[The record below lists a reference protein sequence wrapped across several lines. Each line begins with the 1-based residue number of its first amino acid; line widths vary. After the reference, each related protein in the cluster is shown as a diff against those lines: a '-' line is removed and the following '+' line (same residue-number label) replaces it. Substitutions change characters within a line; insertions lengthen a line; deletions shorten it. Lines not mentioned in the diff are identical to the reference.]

1 MAIEWV
7 IPGRLARSS
16 RPGFGGTNPAEVEPA
31 EVEAWLDEA
40 RAHGIRSILCLL
52 DEWQLGYYRRV
63 PGGLLETYRRAGM
76 AVSSV
81 AVPDLQT
88 PPIPPSVLPRVW
100 QAFRALPPPLLIHC
114 SAGVD
119 RTGAAVAYLLDRLSP
134 GPNPEGGLR

>member
-1 MAIEWV
+1 MTIAWV

-16 RPGFGGTNPAEVEPA
+16 RPGFGAATPTDVDPV
-31 EVEAWLDEA
+31 EVEAWLVEA
-40 RAHGIRSILCLL
+40 RAMGIRSILCLL
-52 DEWQLGYYRRV
+52 DERQLGYYPRL

-134 GPNPEGGLR
+134 GPNPEGGFR